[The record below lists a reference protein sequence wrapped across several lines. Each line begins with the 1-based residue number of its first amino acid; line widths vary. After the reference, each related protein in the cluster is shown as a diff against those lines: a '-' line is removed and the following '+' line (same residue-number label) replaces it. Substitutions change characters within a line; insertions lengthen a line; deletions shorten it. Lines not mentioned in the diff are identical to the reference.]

1 MENAAGKRA
10 TKPLTEQLAIYNHQV
25 IKGHLTAKQGWH
37 VDATPTQHHSAVI
50 SIISSKVYSNAK

>member
-25 IKGHLTAKQGWH
+25 IKGHLTAKQG
-37 VDATPTQHHSAVI
+37 
-50 SIISSKVYSNAK
+50 